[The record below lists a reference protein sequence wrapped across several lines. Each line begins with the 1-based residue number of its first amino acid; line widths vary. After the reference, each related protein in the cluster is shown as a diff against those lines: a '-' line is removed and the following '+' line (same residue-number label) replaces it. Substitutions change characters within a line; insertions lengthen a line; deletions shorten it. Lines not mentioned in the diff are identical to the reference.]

1 MPEVCINSATDNNNN
16 LNNLSI
22 KNEPSHVN
30 TKRDEAGGCDND
42 EIMSK
47 NLSKCKGC
55 GLFINDQY
63 IFKVLP
69 DMYWHERCLKCAE
82 CHCKLIENTT
92 CFVKNG
98 RAFCKSDYA
107 RLFFSSS
114 VNCDK
119 CGHAIKQND
128 LIMKSRS
135 KTYHYECFCC
145 GACHKKL
152 VAGDEY
158 QMVNNELLLCKDDYA
173 LYSLN
178 SSSSSSSSSSSF
190 IANHHTQLYLGN
202 INGSYVNQ
210 SITPS
215 TMLTP
220 ESSTFSPSTNSSSSS
235 SSSSLSDSPSSTF
248 GNLSSNASL
257 PITNGTNYLFNS
269 TNNATT
275 TIVNSN
281 SLLPIRNNLA
291 STTATSNA
299 NPTNT
304 VYNNTS
310 SSIES
315 NERQKV
321 SSFRSAFDLHDKE
334 GNRFQAIFLTSPLSL

>member
-1 MPEVCINSATDNNNN
+1 MPEVCRNSVTDSN
-16 LNNLSI
+16 NNLSI

-30 TKRDEAGGCDND
+30 TKRDEGND

-69 DMYWHERCLKCAE
+69 DMFWHERCLQCAE
-82 CHCKLIENTT
+82 CHCKLNENTT

-98 RAFCKSDYA
+98 RAYCKSDYA
-107 RLFFSSS
+107 RLFFSSP

-178 SSSSSSSSSSSF
+178 SSSSSSSSF
-190 IANHHTQLYLGN
+190 LANHHTQLYLGN

-235 SSSSLSDSPSSTF
+235 SSLSDSPSSTF
-248 GNLSSNASL
+248 GNLSSNGTL
-257 PITNGTNYLFNS
+257 PITNETNYLFNS

-275 TIVNSN
+275 TTTIVNSN
-281 SLLPIRNNLA
+281 SLLPNRNSLA
-291 STTATSNA
+291 STTTTNT
-299 NPTNT
+299 NPINT
-304 VYNNTS
+304 VYNNNS
-310 SSIES
+310 NES
-315 NERQKV
+315 NGSQKV

-334 GNRFQAIFLTSPLSL
+334 GNQRFQDFLLFFSLSL